1 MHETYYSP
9 KLIDKGDS
17 IEGIL
22 WRQLFIW
29 GEPGKSGTGTWD
41 GQRHAGWIYPLRLRL
56 PVYPEVFLD
65 SLPGE
70 REGQPCCS
78 PVEILRETAASYAH
92 GTVGYCTPYS
102 LHMMRSSFVSIKR
115 RRSHMSRA
123 FCWRTFSASL
133 VISWALSATEGTPVA
148 FLLLHLCRHY
158 DWSKFVLIC
167 VDSHVIEGSGID
179 EQKISQRLFSV
190 AICLLPVWF
199 LSINTFE

>member
-1 MHETYYSP
+1 MKPIILPE
-9 KLIDKGDS
+9 LIDKGDS
-17 IEGIL
+17 IEGIP

-29 GEPGKSGTGTWD
+29 GEPRKSGIGTWD
-41 GQRHAGWIYPLRLRL
+41 GQRHAGWVYPLRL
-56 PVYPEVFLD
+56 PVYPEVFRNSIPGKMEGASHAAVL
-65 SLPGE
+65 SKSFVKRLP
-70 REGQPCCS
+70 P
-78 PVEILRETAASYAH
+78 YAH
-92 GTVGYCTPYS
+92 GTVGYCTPCS

-115 RRSHMSRA
+115 RRPHMSRA
-123 FCWRTFSASL
+123 LCWRTFSASL
-133 VISWALSATEGTPVA
+133 VISGALPATEGTPVG
-148 FLLLHLCRHY
+148 LLPLHPFRYY